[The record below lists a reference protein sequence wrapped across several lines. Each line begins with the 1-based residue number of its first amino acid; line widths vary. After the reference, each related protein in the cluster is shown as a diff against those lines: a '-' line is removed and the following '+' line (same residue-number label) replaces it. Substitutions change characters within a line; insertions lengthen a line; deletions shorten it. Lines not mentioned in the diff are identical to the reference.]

1 MMDEKKEQLE
11 KVRRAFRDPY
21 LRGWIPNYLLT
32 ILEQGEDTEDTLAK
46 MEQVMA
52 KYCAPRNYATEE
64 LQSLDEGSEK
74 QNDWRSLLFELSPTV
89 RIFWAERYN
98 RYINPN
104 GKYQALLGF
113 TDMRERFLQVSH
125 ESSTEL
131 LYRV

>member
-1 MMDEKKEQLE
+1 MRKNAKTQSGRPMRKYAGSCGTTTVWPK
-11 KVRRAFRDPY
+11 RRRDPDNFVVKRLVY
-21 LRGWIPNYLLT
+21 SPNYLLT

-89 RIFWAERYN
+89 RTA
-98 RYINPN
+98 
-104 GKYQALLGF
+104 A
-113 TDMRERFLQVSH
+113 
-125 ESSTEL
+125 
-131 LYRV
+131 